1 MNLALSFPASADE
14 LSLVQGGNEWRRSM
28 GGALDLTL
36 PELCRAGQVSPP
48 PGTLCSLLPGRDL
61 Y

>member
-14 LSLVQGGNEWRRSM
+14 LSLAQGGNGWRGSM
-28 GGALDLTL
+28 GGALGLTL
-36 PELCRAGQVSPP
+36 SELCRAGQVSPA

-61 Y
+61 H